1 MEEDGASA
9 IADSDAALSLCEQDH
24 VELIVASHFHAF
36 AEYAQRGIR
45 SFISGGMGAPLDT
58 SHGKESAF
66 HHVLAVTVPPEG
78 PLAVEVVRF
87 PGPPVFATGDEP

>member
-1 MEEDGASA
+1 MR
-9 IADSDAALSLCEQDH
+9 QDH

-36 AEYAQRGIR
+36 AEYAQHGIR

-58 SHGKESAF
+58 SRGKEAAF

-87 PGPPVFATGDEP
+87 PGKPVFATGDEP